1 MTELLFTK
9 CGLCDGA
16 RKVLQG
22 RVFDVPAADARK
34 VVDCACVKGPHPGYL
49 AVGLTLSQIDKLVD
63 ADRALSGDPALPFA
77 DRERIVLGVVRRA
90 GEAAAGLARELQRAE
105 RDAAERE
112 AAVAAAG
119 GTA

>member
-63 ADRALSGDPALPFA
+63 ADRALSGDP
-77 DRERIVLGVVRRA
+77 GVVRRA